1 MCGIP
6 LREENKG
13 EKGKNVL
20 PEICFLPSCP
30 FSVLHG
36 AFASSFQPSLMSLAS
51 QSSFFCNFFY
61 VRVISIFIDQWFWA
75 YAVLAERSLLNLEL
89 PMSCSDD
96 FLGYCAVVGFFT
108 LQSMNAVWF
117 WSVFLKL
124 GFNAPS
130 LINTTSCFFL
140 VSQHCSKCKTEKV
153 FDADSDNLLC
163 AL

>member
-1 MCGIP
+1 MFC
-6 LREENKG
+6 LKYVFFLL
-13 EKGKNVL
+13 VL
-20 PEICFLPSCP
+20 LYF

-36 AFASSFQPSLMSLAS
+36 AFASSFHPSLM
-51 QSSFFCNFFY
+51 SSFFCNFFLCKSHQHFY
-61 VRVISIFIDQWFWA
+61 WSVILSICCPGGK
-75 YAVLAERSLLNLEL
+75 SLLNLEL

-96 FLGYCAVVGFFT
+96 FLGYCAVVGFFA

-124 GFNAPS
+124 GFNVPS

-140 VSQHCSKCKTEKV
+140 VSQHCSKCKMEKV